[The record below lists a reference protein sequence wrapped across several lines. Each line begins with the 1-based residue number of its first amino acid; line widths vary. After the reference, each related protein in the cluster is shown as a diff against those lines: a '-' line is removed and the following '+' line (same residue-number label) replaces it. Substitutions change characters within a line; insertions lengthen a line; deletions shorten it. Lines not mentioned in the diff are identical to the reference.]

1 MTPSEEVKQRID
13 LVEIVSRY
21 TSLKKAGSTYK
32 GLCPF
37 HSERTPSFVVFPH
50 TNTWRCFGSCGEGG
64 DVFTFIMKKENMEFR
79 EALECLAS
87 EAGVVLTDDSD
98 AAGRSLR
105 TQLQAVNE
113 LAAQFFRHS
122 LTHHPAAQHARDYV
136 TRRGI
141 DATTAERFALGFAP
155 NGWSALRDYLLEQGF
170 SLDLLLTAGLVKRH
184 EERDST
190 YDLFRNRL
198 MIPIRDRQGRIIGFG
213 GRILDDGQPKYLNT
227 PDTPLFHKSRVI
239 YGMDLAHAAIRE
251 AGRVVIVEGY
261 MDVIAA
267 HQHGYANVVACMGTA
282 LTVDQL
288 QQLQRYTDDF
298 VLALDADSAGEQATL
313 RGLNQARQ
321 ALTRVRKPVIMP
333 GGGVRVA
340 ERLGANLFIAA
351 IPAGL
356 DPDDLIRRE
365 PDRWTTL
372 VADAKPLVDFYLDLV
387 GDQFDLTTARG
398 KGQAVAELAPLIGEL
413 DDEIERQHY
422 VQRLARMVQID
433 ERTIESRVRA
443 AVRTGQLPSRP
454 EHRPAHSN
462 APVDDAPGA
471 EFPRSAVAQP
481 AVERAQRFA
490 QEDHLLANL
499 LHDPDML
506 IWLARMATEREVAP
520 LVVGDLQNAENQEI
534 LRALQSFMAGDEPW
548 DVEIFQESLNGYL
561 HGRLAELVQYV
572 AQLPERDRDLVR
584 VELFKVLIRM
594 RILRLK
600 AENQNIRYLLDEA
613 QRSADMESVRSYD
626 SINNRNIRELAH
638 LQRVL
643 FAKSRHEAMV
653 RIV

>member
-13 LVEIVSRY
+13 LVDIISRY

-50 TNTWRCFGSCGEGG
+50 TGTWRCFGACGEGG

-79 EALECLAS
+79 EALEFLAR
-87 EAGVVLTDDSD
+87 EAGVVLTDDGD
-98 AAGRSLR
+98 AAGRTLR
-105 TQLQAVNE
+105 TQLQSANE
-113 LAAQFFRHS
+113 LAAQFYRRT

-136 TRRGI
+136 ARRRI
-141 DATTAERFALGFAP
+141 DAATEERFALGYAP
-155 NGWSALRDYLLEQGF
+155 NQWSALRDYLLEQGF
-170 SLDLLLTAGLVKRH
+170 SLDLLLAVGLVKRH

-190 YDLFRNRL
+190 YDLLRNRL
-198 MIPIRDRQGRIIGFG
+198 IIPIRDRQGRVIGFG

-227 PDTPLFHKSRVI
+227 PDTPLFHKSRVV
-239 YGMDLAHAAIRE
+239 YGLDLAHAAIRE

-282 LTVDQL
+282 LTADQL

-298 VLALDADSAGEQATL
+298 VLALDADSAGQQATL

-356 DPDDLIRRE
+356 DPDDLIRRA
-365 PDRWTTL
+365 PGQWTAL
-372 VADAKPLVDFYLDLV
+372 VADAKPLVDFYLGLV
-387 GDQFDLTTARG
+387 GDQVDLTTARG

-422 VQRLARMVQID
+422 IQRLARMVQID
-433 ERTIESRVRA
+433 ERTIENRVRA
-443 AVRTGQLPSRP
+443 AVRTAQLPSRP
-454 EHRPAHSN
+454 DHRPGPSSV
-462 APVDDAPGA
+462 PLDDAAPDAAPYAAPYPEPDMAAPYPEPLESPFSAAPPAAGA
-471 EFPRSAVAQP
+471 ARPSVQRAPRFDP
-481 AVERAQRFA
+481 
-490 QEDHLLANL
+490 EDHLLANL
-499 LHDPDML
+499 LHDPDVL
-506 IWLARMATEREVAP
+506 IWLARMTVDREVAP
-520 LVVGDLQNAENQEI
+520 LAVGDLMNVENQEI
-534 LRALQSFMAGDEPW
+534 LRALQGFMAGDEPW
-548 DVEIFQESLNGYL
+548 DVELFQESLSGYL
-561 HGRLAELVQYV
+561 HGRLAELIQYV
-572 AQLPERDRDLVR
+572 AQLPDRDREQVR
-584 VELFKVLIRM
+584 GT
-594 RILRLK
+594 
-600 AENQNIRYLLDEA
+600 A
-613 QRSADMESVRSYD
+613 QRGRGGC
-626 SINNRNIRELAH
+626 
-638 LQRVL
+638 
-643 FAKSRHEAMV
+643 AKL
-653 RIV
+653 